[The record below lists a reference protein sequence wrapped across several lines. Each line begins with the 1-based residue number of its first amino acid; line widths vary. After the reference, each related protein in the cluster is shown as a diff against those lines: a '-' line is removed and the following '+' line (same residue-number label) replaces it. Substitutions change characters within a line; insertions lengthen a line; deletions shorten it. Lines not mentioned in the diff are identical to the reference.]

1 MNNVSKVLV
10 AAFAGALAGVA
21 AGFLLAPSSGKDTRD
36 KLSEKTDE
44 VIDYLSEFSDKLKAQ
59 ADGLIGKAKE
69 QQKAVQSKLSSKN
82 PE

>member
-1 MNNVSKVLV
+1 MNNLSKVLL

-44 VIDYLSEFSDKLKAQ
+44 VIDYLTEFSSKLKDQ
-59 ADGLIGKAKE
+59 ADGLLSKAKE
-69 QQKAVQSKLSSKN
+69 QKIVQNKATTPVV
-82 PE
+82 